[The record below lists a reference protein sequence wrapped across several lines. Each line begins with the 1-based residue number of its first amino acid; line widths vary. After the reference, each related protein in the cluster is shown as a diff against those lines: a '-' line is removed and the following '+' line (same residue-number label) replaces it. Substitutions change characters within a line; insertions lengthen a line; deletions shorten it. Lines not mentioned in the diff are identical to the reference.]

1 MGACMSGSPERR
13 AAMKES
19 RMIERMMSQAYI
31 LESEKVK
38 LLLLGAGESG
48 KSTIFK
54 QMRVLFGAPLSEE
67 EKQQITP
74 VVYNNTIAS
83 MKILVKETLRLENYG
98 IIQPENKDSFEMI
111 SDISD
116 AVEIDGT
123 IGEAIK
129 ALWNDNG
136 IKETW
141 KRRSEFQIV
150 ESVKYYFNEI
160 DRIMKPEYV
169 ATQQDM
175 LLARVRTTGI
185 VTEKYVIDGKN
196 FEMYDVG
203 GQRNERKKWIHCFDD
218 VTAVIFVAALSEY
231 DQMLFED
238 SNTNRMVEAVDL
250 FNEICNNRYFTKSNM
265 ILFLNKKDLF
275 EEKIQHVHIGD
286 QTDFKDFPVEFGHT
300 DYYNVGVKYF
310 LEKFTMVNT
319 NPDRVIYNHVTCATD
334 SKNVEVVFN
343 ACKDIILR
351 GNLEASGLS

>member
-203 GQRNERKKWIHCFDD
+203 GQRNERKK
-218 VTAVIFVAALSEY
+218 V
-231 DQMLFED
+231 D
-238 SNTNRMVEAVDL
+238 SL
-250 FNEICNNRYFTKSNM
+250 
-265 ILFLNKKDLF
+265 L
-275 EEKIQHVHIGD
+275 
-286 QTDFKDFPVEFGHT
+286 
-300 DYYNVGVKYF
+300 
-310 LEKFTMVNT
+310 
-319 NPDRVIYNHVTCATD
+319 
-334 SKNVEVVFN
+334 
-343 ACKDIILR
+343 
-351 GNLEASGLS
+351 